1 MTVTSPPSNHSQK
14 FLRVILVCFFISGL
28 AGLLYEILWVRMLG
42 LVFGHTVHA
51 VTTVLVA
58 FMTGLA
64 VGSYLSGRVVDRIS
78 DLFKLYALL
87 EVGIGLYCLIIPLLI
102 EGVRFVYLTLE
113 KSLALSFTGVTLVQF
128 VLVLAVLLFPTTLM
142 GATLPLLSRLFAR
155 EPESVGALSGRL
167 YSVNTFGAVLGA
179 YLAGFE
185 LLPVM
190 GIQKTLFFAVTL
202 NIGIGIFVFVSRQW
216 TENSPDVT
224 DEFRHDPALNPFSIS
239 NSRSWNLRAW
249 LLVTGFAFSGVASM
263 VYEIS
268 WTRALS
274 LVIGS
279 STYAF
284 STMLLTFLVG
294 IAAGSAV
301 FVRIMRRYSVSSDW
315 FVGLQLAIGISAAAV
330 YPFFDQFPK
339 LFLAGF
345 QIAQSYFFVIL
356 IQTVISFA
364 VMFLPTF
371 FIGATFPCVVQVLS
385 RGRERAGADIGR
397 TYAFN
402 TAGAILGSF
411 AAGFILIPAI
421 GIQGS
426 IKIAIAIN
434 LTTGLV
440 LLLID
445 RRRPF
450 LRAAATLG
458 MGIAILAVVYL
469 PTWNDKVM
477 SSGVAVYASDYVRS
491 YKSNSLDK
499 AFESDDLLYYKD
511 GISSTVSVHRRDDTV
526 FLRVNGKTDASNK
539 SDMHTQLMLGHI
551 PALLHPNPKNALV
564 IGLGSGI
571 TVGALSEYRLNQ
583 IDVVEIEPSVVEASS
598 FFKKENR
605 DAISDPRV
613 RLNIADGRNYL
624 LMTPQKYDLI
634 VSEPSNPW
642 IGGVSTLFTVEFFK
656 LVRQHLNPGG
666 IMTQWFHGYSMKPE
680 DVQMVVA
687 SFRTAFPHAT
697 LWITGKADYLLV
709 GTVDPLVVDLNSIVH
724 RYEDNLALRQDM
736 ERMKF
741 SSPVSIMSDFYL
753 DEKELAQFAAR
764 AELNTDDRLALEFS
778 APRSLYENT
787 VNINQATLRRF
798 RQAVYPPM
806 TGGDGMDILAQTQTQ
821 YMMAAD
827 YISRGMYGMALEHL
841 KAALAKNP
849 HHIPSLLER
858 GKIQMQYN
866 QFSKAMSDFTTVL
879 QLDPKSIEGNH
890 QLGMLYLRGNKPER
904 AIPYLERAV
913 LYDSDQSLY
922 HLALAT
928 AYRNN
933 NQFKDAVTQ
942 YQMALTLKPQD
953 QRIMGAMG
961 ATLISLGLGSDAA
974 VVLGKAT
981 EIDPADH
988 RLYYQLGR
996 AYLLLQDSEEARRAF
1011 GRAIVLEPG
1020 DADAYVGMGNA
1031 WLEVGDEVRAKRY
1044 FSRATTIKP
1053 NIAIP
1058 EI

>member
-1 MTVTSPPSNHSQK
+1 
-14 FLRVILVCFFISGL
+14 
-28 AGLLYEILWVRMLG
+28 MLG
-42 LVFGHTVHA
+42 LIFGHTVHA

-64 VGSYLSGRVVDRIS
+64 IGSFLSGRVVDR
-78 DLFKLYALL
+78 LPNRLRWYAFM
-87 EVGIGLYCLIIPLLI
+87 EVSIGLYCLFIPGFINGMRAVYLHLAESWSLTFTGLTIVQFIMSLLVLLI
-102 EGVRFVYLTLE
+102 
-113 KSLALSFTGVTLVQF
+113 
-128 VLVLAVLLFPTTLM
+128 PTTLM
-142 GATLPLLSRLFAR
+142 GATLPLLGRLFAR
-155 EPESVGALSGRL
+155 EPGSVGALSGRL
-167 YSVNTFGAVLGA
+167 YAVNTFGAVLGA

-185 LLPVM
+185 LMPVM

-202 NIGIGIFVFVSRQW
+202 NIGIGFFVLVSTHW
-216 TENSPDVT
+216 NEDSPDVIG
-224 DEFRHDPALNPFSIS
+224 DSGSDSVLKPFS
-239 NSRSWNLRAW
+239 NSSFPSWDLRAW
-249 LLVTGFAFSGVASM
+249 LLVTGFAFSGIASM

-301 FVRIMRRYSVSSDW
+301 FVWIMRRYPVSPDW
-315 FVGLQLAIGISAAAV
+315 FVGLQLAIGLSAAMV
-330 YPFFDQFPK
+330 YPLFDHFPK

-371 FIGATFPCVVQVLS
+371 FIGATFPCVVQALS
-385 RGRERAGADIGR
+385 RDRARAGADIGR

-411 AAGFILIPAI
+411 GAGFILIPTI

-434 LTTGLV
+434 LITGLV
-440 LLLID
+440 LLLSD
-445 RRRPF
+445 NRRPL

-458 MGIAILAVVYL
+458 VGFAILAVVFL
-469 PTWNDKVM
+469 PTWNKKVM

-491 YKSNSLDK
+491 YKSNSIDK
-499 AFESDDLLYYKD
+499 AFEGDDLLYYKD
-511 GISSTVSVHRRDDTV
+511 GISSTVSVHRRDETV

-571 TVGALSEYRLNQ
+571 TVGALSEHSLER
-583 IDVVEIEPSVVEASS
+583 IDVVEIEPSIVEASS

-605 DAISDPRV
+605 NAISDPRV
-613 RLNIADGRNYL
+613 HLKIADGRNFL

-642 IGGVSTLFTVEFFK
+642 IGGVSTLFTVEFFN

-687 SFRTAFPHAT
+687 SFRSAFPHAT
-697 LWITGKADYLLV
+697 FWVTGKSDYMLI
-709 GTVDPLVVDLNSIVH
+709 GTLDPLVVDLDSIVR
-724 RYEDNLALRQDM
+724 RYENNLPVRQDM

-741 SSPVSIMSDFYL
+741 PSPVSILSDFYL
-753 DEKELAQFAAR
+753 DEKELAQFSSG

-787 VNINQATLRRF
+787 VNINQATLRKF

-806 TGGDGMDILAQTQTQ
+806 TGGDGLDILAQTQTQ

-827 YISRGMYGMALEHL
+827 YIGRGMYAMALEHL

-858 GKIQMQYN
+858 GKIQMQYH
-866 QFSKAMSDFTTVL
+866 QFDKALADFTTIL
-879 QLDPKSIEGNH
+879 KMDPKSIEGNH

-904 AIPYLERAV
+904 AIPYLRRAV
-913 LYDSDQSLY
+913 LYDSEQSLY

-928 AYRNN
+928 AYRDN

-942 YQMALTLKPQD
+942 YQMALNLKPQD

-961 ATLISLGLGSDAA
+961 ATLISLGLGTDAA
-974 VVLGKAT
+974 EVLGKAT

-988 RLYYQLGR
+988 RLFYQLGR

-1020 DADAYVGMGNA
+1020 DADAYVGMGKA
-1031 WLEVGDEVRAKRY
+1031 WLEVGDEVSAKRY
-1044 FSRATTIKP
+1044 FSKATTIRP